1 MPLGFLLYVLAFVV
15 DNKDVNLVDNIS
27 ICTFDD
33 STCYFKPR
41 NIIFIGSL
49 ALNEKFVE
57 H

>member
-1 MPLGFLLYVLAFVV
+1 MLHVLAIVV